1 MMTVIGFIDP
11 TMTTIQIEEDGVSSS
26 VPNDIRN
33 THRQAIADWEAEG
46 NTIPPYAAPPPPTPD
61 QISDRQFFQELSIMG
76 LITQAE
82 ALSAVQV
89 GTIPAAMETFIG
101 SLPSAQ
107 QFSARM
113 VLTGAT
119 TFQRSHPLVAMF
131 GAAQGMTSA
140 QIDALWIAA
149 SAL

>member
-1 MMTVIGFIDP
+1 MMTVIGFTDSGMINID
-11 TMTTIQIEEDGVSSS
+11 IDGITSF
-26 VPNDIRN
+26 VPDDARN
-33 THRQAIADWEAEG
+33 THRQEIAAWEAEG
-46 NTIPPYAAPPPPTPD
+46 NTIPPYIAPPPPVPD
-61 QISDRQFFQELSIMG
+61 QISDRQFFQQLSIMG

-101 SLPSAQ
+101 SLPSDS